1 VRGQQQVEPAA
12 HGRRGRS
19 QPGGEVAGAGA
30 GVRGQRSE
38 TSRTPQD
45 PGEAAGHARRFLE
58 ILGLDGRPDL
68 AALRAVPAG
77 QLLAASQQ
85 LAWDTFRPG
94 SAAPPMYPVLGSSGI
109 PEPWQQAL
117 AARHLDGKPLL
128 TGTTRDEMAA
138 FAALDP
144 RIQADVEAATRLV
157 FRDGTLAI
165 AGHHAGAGHPAYVT
179 SSTSPRPRTRPVCT
193 TPPTRPP
200 SGTSPDARTR
210 DALAGTSAE

>member
-1 VRGQQQVEPAA
+1 
-12 HGRRGRS
+12 
-19 QPGGEVAGAGA
+19 
-30 GVRGQRSE
+30 
-38 TSRTPQD
+38 
-45 PGEAAGHARRFLE
+45 
-58 ILGLDGRPDL
+58 
-68 AALRAVPAG
+68 
-77 QLLAASQQ
+77 
-85 LAWDTFRPG
+85 
-94 SAAPPMYPVLGSSGI
+94 MYPVLGSSGI

-144 RIQADVEAATRLV
+144 RIQADAEAATRLV